1 MSAFE
6 NHLSNLRTEIRKH
19 GNKRIIVGGDFNAKS
34 TVWGSPFNCGRGNAL
49 EELLAEINFII
60 LNRGNTPTFVRNQSE
75 SFIDVTFC
83 TPSLV
88 STIEQWEV
96 LDEENLTDH
105 GNIKYTLS
113 LNTRVQKKRHINDG
127 WIIKEDKKEEFKKI
141 LKDKIET
148 HSECAPTPET
158 LVQIISTAANETF
171 RKKKNTSTRGP
182 IYWWNESIGNLRKN
196 CLVAK
201 RKLTRDN
208 RKANVPD
215 EVKRKNKDVYKEER
229 EKLRKAIGKAKDEAW
244 DKLCVDID
252 RDTWGKG
259 YKIVREK
266 MKIRPFVDISDEER
280 LAQARKLFPMRN
292 KITWEKLETEE
303 KDIPLFTMEEL
314 AEVIGKAKKRKSPG
328 PDNITME
335 MVDLLFKSVPNYLL
349 SAYNE
354 LLKKG
359 TFPDIWKRSKLVL
372 LDKGK
377 NSADGKATYRPICLL
392 DSLGK
397 TLEALIR
404 TRIEKRLSGQ
414 WDLSSNQFGFRKG
427 RSTVDAINKV
437 KSLCRAAKGR
447 RKACAMVGVDVRNAF
462 NSTPWDGIIAELKRR
477 KMPPYLINISCS
489 YLSDRKL
496 LITQA
501 GDAMDLTCGVPQGG
515 VLAATLWNIYYDN
528 ILSVKFP
535 PGINAV
541 AYADDLAL
549 IAEAKSKQ
557 ELQANISLALG
568 KVNDWIT
575 SKGLELAPEKT
586 EAIVLNQGR
595 KMGKITVKIGNTQ
608 IESTD
613 KLKYLGVMFSKNL
626 NMGEHVKWVS
636 KKAERTALALNR
648 IMPNRGGP
656 SNKKRVV
663 LSSIV
668 HSILLY
674 GAPFWAEVMKYRTHV
689 NRLEQVQRKSM
700 IRIIRSYRTV
710 STVALQVL
718 SGTIPIDLLVVE
730 RERIYEELADTRL
743 VPLTSSEKKS
753 LRQELRDE
761 TMATWQ
767 GRWNEQR
774 EKGQWTK
781 SLIPNI
787 KVWIQRRHGQVSYEM
802 CQLLTGHGSL
812 NHYLKR
818 MGKRE
823 TDTCNHCQDIETA
836 EHALLKCPR
845 WSNERAKCAEQVG
858 KDLRKENILEIM
870 LSSASQWNAID
881 KLCIAIVR
889 AKELEARSMEN
900 SGLVSVQ
907 ITG

>member
-404 TRIEKRLSGQ
+404 IRIEKRLSGQ

-501 GDAMDLTCGVPQGG
+501 GDAMDLTC
-515 VLAATLWNIYYDN
+515 
-528 ILSVKFP
+528 
-535 PGINAV
+535 
-541 AYADDLAL
+541 
-549 IAEAKSKQ
+549 
-557 ELQANISLALG
+557 
-568 KVNDWIT
+568 
-575 SKGLELAPEKT
+575 
-586 EAIVLNQGR
+586 
-595 KMGKITVKIGNTQ
+595 
-608 IESTD
+608 
-613 KLKYLGVMFSKNL
+613 
-626 NMGEHVKWVS
+626 VS

-730 RERIYEELADTRL
+730 RERIYEEMADTRL